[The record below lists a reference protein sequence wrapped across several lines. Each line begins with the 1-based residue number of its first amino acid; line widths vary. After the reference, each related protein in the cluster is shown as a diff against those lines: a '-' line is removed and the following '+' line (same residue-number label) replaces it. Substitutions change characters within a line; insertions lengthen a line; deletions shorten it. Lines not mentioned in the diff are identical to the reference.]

1 MRDGRFNLAK
11 EIGQDLLRYKW
22 LLLLVI
28 VTVCSALLV
37 IVTTQGTRQLTSE
50 YNELM
55 AEQDRLDIEW
65 RHLLL
70 EQNTLMEHSR
80 IELLARDKL
89 GMKRPAPAEEKLV
102 MQK

>member
-1 MRDGRFNLAK
+1 MRAIRINLAK

-22 LLLLVI
+22 LLLLALC
-28 VTVCSALLV
+28 TLGSALAV
-37 IVTTQGTRQLTSE
+37 VVVTQETRQFTSE

-80 IELLARDKL
+80 IEALARDKL
-89 GMKRPAPAEEKLV
+89 GMQRPAPAQEKLV
-102 MQK
+102 TQG

>member
-1 MRDGRFNLAK
+1 MRDERINLAK

-22 LLLLVI
+22 SLLLAIITILSAFLVI
-28 VTVCSALLV
+28 V
-37 IVTTQGTRQLTSE
+37 VTQNTRQMTSE

-80 IELLARDKL
+80 IEALARDKL
-89 GMKRPAPAEEKLV
+89 SMKRPAPAEEKLV
-102 MQK
+102 MQR

>member
-1 MRDGRFNLAK
+1 MRDGRVNLAK

-22 LLLLVI
+22 LLLLAI
-28 VTVCSALLV
+28 FAISSALLV
-37 IVTTQGTRQLTSE
+37 IVVTQGTRQLTSE

-102 MQK
+102 MQQ

>member
-1 MRDGRFNLAK
+1 MRDGRVNLAK

-22 LLLLVI
+22 LLLLAI
-28 VTVCSALLV
+28 FAVCSALIV
-37 IVTTQGTRQLTSE
+37 IVVTQSTRQLTSE

>member
-22 LLLLVI
+22 LVLLAI
-28 VTVCSALLV
+28 ITACSAQLV

-70 EQNTLMEHSR
+70 EQNTLLEHSR

>member
-1 MRDGRFNLAK
+1 MIDGRINLTR
-11 EIGQDLLRYKW
+11 EIGQDLLRHKW
-22 LLLLVI
+22 QLLLALMTLGSALTVI
-28 VTVCSALLV
+28 V
-37 IVTTQGTRQLTSE
+37 VTHGTRQLTSE

-80 IELLARDKL
+80 IEALARDKL
-89 GMKRPAPAEEKLV
+89 GMHRPAPAQEKLV
-102 MQK
+102 TQR

>member
-1 MRDGRFNLAK
+1 MSAVRINLAK
-11 EIGQDLLRYKW
+11 EVGLDLLRHKW
-22 LLLLVI
+22 QILLTLVVI
-28 VTVCSALLV
+28 VSALLV
-37 IVTTQGTRQLTSE
+37 IVVTQGTRQLTSE

-80 IELLARDKL
+80 IEALARENLD
-89 GMKRPAPAEEKLV
+89 MQRPAPADEKLV
-102 MQK
+102 APR

>member
-1 MRDGRFNLAK
+1 MRDGRINLAK
-11 EIGQDLLRYKW
+11 EIGQDLVRYKW
-22 LLLLVI
+22 LLLLAVLVI
-28 VTVCSALLV
+28 GSALLV
-37 IVTTQGTRQLTSE
+37 IVVTQGTRQLTSE

-89 GMKRPAPAEEKLV
+89 GMKRAAPAEEKLV
-102 MQK
+102 MQR

>member
-1 MRDGRFNLAK
+1 MRGGRINLAK
-11 EIGQDLLRYKW
+11 EVGQDLVRYKW
-22 LLLLVI
+22 LLLLAVLVI
-28 VTVCSALLV
+28 GSALLV
-37 IVTTQGTRQLTSE
+37 IVVTQGTRQLTSE

-89 GMKRPAPAEEKLV
+89 GMKRAAPAEEKLV
-102 MQK
+102 MQR

>member
-1 MRDGRFNLAK
+1 MRATRINLAK

-22 LLLLVI
+22 HLLLTLFTVSSALAVI
-28 VTVCSALLV
+28 V
-37 IVTTQGTRQLTSE
+37 ITQGTRQFTSE

-80 IELLARDKL
+80 IEALARENL
-89 GMKRPAPAEEKLV
+89 GMQRPAPSQEKLV
-102 MQK
+102 TQQ

>member
-1 MRDGRFNLAK
+1 MSAVRINLAK
-11 EIGQDLLRYKW
+11 EIGLDLLRHKW
-22 LLLLVI
+22 QILLAVVVI
-28 VTVCSALLV
+28 ASALLV
-37 IVTTQGTRQLTSE
+37 IVVTQGTRQLTSE

-80 IELLARDKL
+80 IEALARDNL
-89 GMKRPAPAEEKLV
+89 DMQRPAPADEKLV
-102 MQK
+102 APR

>member
-1 MRDGRFNLAK
+1 MITGRINLAR
-11 EIGQDLLRYKW
+11 EIGQDLLRHKLQ
-22 LLLLVI
+22 LLLALATLV
-28 VTVCSALLV
+28 SALLV
-37 IVTTQGTRQLTSE
+37 IVITQNTRELTSE

-80 IELLARDKL
+80 IEALARDKL
-89 GMKRPAPAEEKLV
+89 GMKRPAPAQEKLV
-102 MQK
+102 TQR

>member
-1 MRDGRFNLAK
+1 MRDGRINLAK
-11 EIGQDLLRYKW
+11 VIGQDLLRYKW
-22 LLLLVI
+22 SLLLAIL
-28 VTVCSALLV
+28 TVCSALLV
-37 IVTTQGTRQLTSE
+37 IVVTQGTRQLTSE

-80 IELLARDKL
+80 IETLARDRL

-102 MQK
+102 RQR

>member
-1 MRDGRFNLAK
+1 MRAVRINLAK

-22 LLLLVI
+22 LLLLAVL
-28 VTVCSALLV
+28 TLGSALAVVV
-37 IVTTQGTRQLTSE
+37 ITQETRQFTSE

-55 AEQDRLDIEW
+55 AEQDSLDIEW

-80 IELLARDKL
+80 IEALAREKL
-89 GMKRPAPAEEKLV
+89 GMQRPAPVQEKLV
-102 MQK
+102 TQG

>member
-1 MRDGRFNLAK
+1 MRDGRINLASV
-11 EIGQDLLRYKW
+11 IGQDLLRYKW
-22 LLLLVI
+22 SLLLAVMTI
-28 VTVCSALLV
+28 CSALLV
-37 IVTTQGTRQLTSE
+37 IVITQGTRQLTSE

-102 MQK
+102 MQR

>member
-1 MRDGRFNLAK
+1 MRGNRVNLAK
-11 EIGQDLLRYKW
+11 EIGLDLLRYKW
-22 LLLLVI
+22 LLLLAVI
-28 VTVCSALLV
+28 TVGSAMLV
-37 IVTTQGTRQLTSE
+37 IVITQGTRQLTSE
-50 YNELM
+50 HNELM

-80 IELLARDKL
+80 IEALARDKL

-102 MQK
+102 MQR

>member
-1 MRDGRFNLAK
+1 MNLAK

-22 LLLLVI
+22 LLLLAI
-28 VTVCSALLV
+28 FAVCSALIV
-37 IVTTQGTRQLTSE
+37 IVVTQSTRQLTSE

>member
-1 MRDGRFNLAK
+1 MSAVRINLAK
-11 EIGQDLLRYKW
+11 EIGLDLLRHKW
-22 LLLLVI
+22 QILLALVVI
-28 VTVCSALLV
+28 VSALLV
-37 IVTTQGTRQLTSE
+37 IVVTQGTRQLTSE

-80 IELLARDKL
+80 IEALARDNL
-89 GMKRPAPAEEKLV
+89 DMQRPAPADEKLV
-102 MQK
+102 APR

>member
-1 MRDGRFNLAK
+1 MTGRINLAR
-11 EIGQDLLRYKW
+11 EIGQDLLRHKLQ
-22 LLLLVI
+22 LLLALATLV
-28 VTVCSALLV
+28 SALLV
-37 IVTTQGTRQLTSE
+37 IVITQNTRELTSE

-80 IELLARDKL
+80 IEALARDKL
-89 GMKRPAPAEEKLV
+89 GMKRPAPAQEKLV
-102 MQK
+102 TQR

>member
-1 MRDGRFNLAK
+1 MSAVRINLAK
-11 EIGQDLLRYKW
+11 EIGLDLLRHKW
-22 LLLLVI
+22 QILLTLVVI
-28 VTVCSALLV
+28 VSALLV
-37 IVTTQGTRQLTSE
+37 IVVTQGTRQLTSE

-80 IELLARDKL
+80 IEALARENLD
-89 GMKRPAPAEEKLV
+89 MQRPAPADEKLV
-102 MQK
+102 APR

>member
-1 MRDGRFNLAK
+1 MRSARVNLAK

-22 LLLLVI
+22 LLLLAAITIGSALIVI
-28 VTVCSALLV
+28 V
-37 IVTTQGTRQLTSE
+37 ITQGTRQLTSE

-102 MQK
+102 VQQ

>member
-1 MRDGRFNLAK
+1 MSAVRINLAK
-11 EIGQDLLRYKW
+11 EIGLDLLRHKW
-22 LLLLVI
+22 QILLALVVI
-28 VTVCSALLV
+28 GSALLV
-37 IVTTQGTRQLTSE
+37 IVVTQGTRQLTSE

-80 IELLARDKL
+80 IEALARDNL
-89 GMKRPAPAEEKLV
+89 DMQRPAPADEKLV
-102 MQK
+102 APR

>member
-1 MRDGRFNLAK
+1 MRGGRINLAK
-11 EIGQDLLRYKW
+11 EIGQDLVRYKW
-22 LLLLVI
+22 LLLLAVLVI
-28 VTVCSALLV
+28 GSALLV
-37 IVTTQGTRQLTSE
+37 IVVTQSTRQLTSE

-89 GMKRPAPAEEKLV
+89 GMKRAAPAEEKLV
-102 MQK
+102 MQR

>member
-1 MRDGRFNLAK
+1 MEGRINLAR
-11 EIGQDLLRYKW
+11 EIGQDLLRHKW
-22 LLLLVI
+22 QLLLAVLTLVSALAVI
-28 VTVCSALLV
+28 VITH
-37 IVTTQGTRQLTSE
+37 GTRQLTGE

-80 IELLARDKL
+80 VEALARDKL
-89 GMKRPAPAEEKLV
+89 KMHRPAPAQEKLV
-102 MQK
+102 TQR

>member
-1 MRDGRFNLAK
+1 MRDGRINLAL
-11 EIGQDLLRYKW
+11 EIGQDLLRFKW
-22 LLLLVI
+22 VLLLAI
-28 VTVCSALLV
+28 ITVCSALLV
-37 IVTTQGTRQLTSE
+37 IVITQGTRQLTSE

-102 MQK
+102 RQQ

>member
-1 MRDGRFNLAK
+1 MRDGRINLAK

-22 LLLLVI
+22 LLLLAAFAI
-28 VTVCSALLV
+28 GSALLV
-37 IVTTQGTRQLTSE
+37 IVVTQGTRQLTSE

-89 GMKRPAPAEEKLV
+89 GMKRAAPAEEKLV
-102 MQK
+102 MQR